1 MVSFTSWIR
10 SAVPSS
16 LIARMTTLRSHWRRM
31 REIRK
36 GPEHMFTHIYRTN
49 AWRGAESLSGKGSD
63 LHNTVNI
70 RSILPEIL
78 AELGVRSILDAPC
91 GDFHWMQHVDLEG
104 VTYIGGDIVA
114 PLVVENQ
121 RRFGRPGR
129 EFRHLD
135 ITKDDIPKVDL
146 IFCRD
151 CLFHLS
157 FADIDAALRN
167 FRRSGSTYVMTT
179 TLDFSGPNVDIP
191 TGEFRPLSLLIAPFR
206 FPPPLRLV
214 REEESAKHMGVWRL
228 ADIAGR

>member
-1 MVSFTSWIR
+1 
-10 SAVPSS
+10 
-16 LIARMTTLRSHWRRM
+16 M

-104 VTYIGGDIVA
+104 ITYIGGDIVA

-228 ADIAGR
+228 EDIPGR